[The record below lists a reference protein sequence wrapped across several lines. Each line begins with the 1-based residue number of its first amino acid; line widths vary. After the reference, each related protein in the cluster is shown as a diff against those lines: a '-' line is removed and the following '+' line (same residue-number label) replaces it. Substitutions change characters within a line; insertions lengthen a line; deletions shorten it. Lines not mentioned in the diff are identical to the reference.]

1 MLIVKRIQKLCYLQF
16 PLCWLWPGLR
26 TDLVLV
32 PHSVPPS
39 PSLLEGR
46 IECRTKFSKRGRV
59 LAGPHF
65 LVAGCWERGV
75 DLFQEG
81 EGGGGGVQFLRN
93 EKKSL
98 SLLFSVCVV
107 CVCVCVCICVCVFGG
122 RGYEKPIYR
131 GIALK
136 RRPWTACILF
146 EKFRPETGGWMNL
159 KNTLCTMPPL
169 LVIRTL
175 MPW

>member
-1 MLIVKRIQKLCYLQF
+1 MLIVKRIQKLCYVQF
-16 PLCWLWPGLR
+16 PLCWLWPGVG

-39 PSLLEGR
+39 PSLLEGG
-46 IECRTKFSKRGRV
+46 IECRTKFSKRGSV
-59 LAGPHF
+59 LTGPHF
-65 LVAGCWERGV
+65 LVAGCWEERLTFFRRGK
-75 DLFQEG
+75 
-81 EGGGGGVQFLRN
+81 GGCNFYVM
-93 EKKSL
+93 KKVTVTA
-98 SLLFSVCVV
+98 FW
-107 CVCVCVCICVCVFGG
+107 CVCVCMCVCLFGG
-122 RGYEKPIYR
+122 RDYEKPIYR

-159 KNTLCTMPPL
+159 KNTLCTMSPL

>member
-1 MLIVKRIQKLCYLQF
+1 MLIVKRIQKLCYVQF
-16 PLCWLWPGLR
+16 PLCWLWPGVR

-39 PSLLEGR
+39 PSLLEGG
-46 IECRTKFSKRGRV
+46 IECPTKFSKRGRV
-59 LAGPHF
+59 LTGPHF
-65 LVAGCWERGV
+65 LKAGCWERGV

-81 EGGGGGVQFLRN
+81 EGGCNFYVKNKL
-93 EKKSL
+93 KSEI
-98 SLLFSVCVV
+98 FYV
-107 CVCVCVCICVCVFGG
+107 CVCACVRACACVCFCVFGE

-131 GIALK
+131 GVALK

-146 EKFRPETGGWMNL
+146 EKLRPETGEWMNL
-159 KNTLCTMPPL
+159 KNILCAMPPL
-169 LVIRTL
+169 LVIRTF

>member
-1 MLIVKRIQKLCYLQF
+1 MLIVKRIQKLCYVQF
-16 PLCWLWPGLR
+16 PLCWLWPGVG

-39 PSLLEGR
+39 PSLLEGG
-46 IECRTKFSKRGRV
+46 IECRTKFSKRGSV
-59 LAGPHF
+59 LIGPHF
-65 LVAGCWERGV
+65 LVAGCWEERLTFFRRGK
-75 DLFQEG
+75 
-81 EGGGGGVQFLRN
+81 GGVQFLRN
-93 EKKSL
+93 EKKWL

>member
-1 MLIVKRIQKLCYLQF
+1 M
-16 PLCWLWPGLR
+16 
-26 TDLVLV
+26 
-32 PHSVPPS
+32 
-39 PSLLEGR
+39 
-46 IECRTKFSKRGRV
+46 
-59 LAGPHF
+59 
-65 LVAGCWERGV
+65 
-75 DLFQEG
+75 
-81 EGGGGGVQFLRN
+81 QFLRN

-107 CVCVCVCICVCVFGG
+107 CVCVYVCVFVCVCLFGG
-122 RGYEKPIYR
+122 RDYEKPIYR

-159 KNTLCTMPPL
+159 KNTLCTMSPL

-175 MPW
+175 MP

>member
-46 IECRTKFSKRGRV
+46 IECRTKFSNRGRV

-81 EGGGGGVQFLRN
+81 EGGVQFLRN

-107 CVCVCVCICVCVFGG
+107 CVCMCVCLFGG

>member
-1 MLIVKRIQKLCYLQF
+1 MLIVKRIQKLCYVQF
-16 PLCWLWPGLR
+16 PLCWLWPGVR

-39 PSLLEGR
+39 PSLLEGG

-81 EGGGGGVQFLRN
+81 EGGVQFLRN

-107 CVCVCVCICVCVFGG
+107 CVCMCVCLFGG

>member
-1 MLIVKRIQKLCYLQF
+1 MLIVKRIQKLCYVQF
-16 PLCWLWPGLR
+16 PLCWLWPGVR

-39 PSLLEGR
+39 PSLLEGG

-81 EGGGGGVQFLRN
+81 EGGGGGCNFYVM
-93 EKKSL
+93 KKSHCHCFL
-98 SLLFSVCVV
+98 VCVW
-107 CVCVCVCICVCVFGG
+107 CVCVYVCVFVCVFVWGEG
-122 RGYEKPIYR
+122 LRKTNI
-131 GIALK
+131 
-136 RRPWTACILF
+136 
-146 EKFRPETGGWMNL
+146 
-159 KNTLCTMPPL
+159 
-169 LVIRTL
+169 
-175 MPW
+175 

>member
-1 MLIVKRIQKLCYLQF
+1 MLIVKRIQKLCYVQF
-16 PLCWLWPGLR
+16 PLCWLWPGVR

-39 PSLLEGR
+39 PSLLEGG

-81 EGGGGGVQFLRN
+81 EGGVQFLRN
-93 EKKSL
+93 EKSHCHCFL
-98 SLLFSVCVV
+98 VCVW
-107 CVCVCVCICVCVFGG
+107 CVCVCVCICVCVCLGG
-122 RGYEKPIYR
+122 GVTKNQYI
-131 GIALK
+131 
-136 RRPWTACILF
+136 
-146 EKFRPETGGWMNL
+146 GGL
-159 KNTLCTMPPL
+159 P
-169 LVIRTL
+169 
-175 MPW
+175 